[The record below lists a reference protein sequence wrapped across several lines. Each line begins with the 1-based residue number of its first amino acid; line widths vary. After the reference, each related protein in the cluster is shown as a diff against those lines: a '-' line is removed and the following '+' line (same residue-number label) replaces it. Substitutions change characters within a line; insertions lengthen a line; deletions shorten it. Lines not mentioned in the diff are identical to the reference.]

1 MSLLLFTKG
10 MSNKIC
16 FLFLFWVCF
25 KVCLLFSLH
34 TIIVF
39 QVVSQR
45 FRQHKTEAV
54 ATAIF
59 LRFINP
65 AISKLRKWKIWFSSL
80 QIVYLP
86 FIDVLDSPQMLGIV
100 DQPPPDNIRRGLM
113 FLSKVRSRNV
123 FLSRKILFV
132 YSTLTK
138 FEVRYTNHVHLLTLN
153 CNRYFRCRSYKV
165 LPTMFCLQKKNT
177 WSLSTNF

>member
-1 MSLLLFTKG
+1 MFS
-10 MSNKIC
+10 KI
-16 FLFLFWVCF
+16 WVCL

-34 TIIVF
+34 TIFVF

-138 FEVRYTNHVHLLTLN
+138 FEVRYYEPRSLTDLELQPLFSLQILQSLANNVLFTKEKHMEPLN
-153 CNRYFRCRSYKV
+153 EFLKEN
-165 LPTMFCLQKKNT
+165 LENNQQ
-177 WSLSTNF
+177 